1 MKMVN
6 LIRKILYLKILPDLP
21 DISAYAIE
29 KRPEKPV
36 KVGKEQGAKGTVI
49 NGREWTSEWRADGT
63 GFTSEVSGAAPAT
76 PDLVQLDQY
85 DTAYL
90 NELLPD
96 WKRDETR
103 AKVIKW
109 HWLREESAATI
120 DSQHRTKDG
129 KIQKGYSERA
139 VADYIKV
146 FYAADERREQDKK
159 TRQRAASG
167 GNTVEWD

>member
-1 MKMVN
+1 
-6 LIRKILYLKILPDLP
+6 
-21 DISAYAIE
+21 
-29 KRPEKPV
+29 
-36 KVGKEQGAKGTVI
+36 
-49 NGREWTSEWRADGT
+49 
-63 GFTSEVSGAAPAT
+63 
-76 PDLVQLDQY
+76 
-85 DTAYL
+85 L

-159 TRQRAASG
+159 TRQRAGSG
-167 GNTVEWD
+167 SNTVEWD

>member
-1 MKMVN
+1 MEGGRHRLHKRS
-6 LIRKILYLKILPDLP
+6 IR
-21 DISAYAIE
+21 S
-29 KRPEKPV
+29 
-36 KVGKEQGAKGTVI
+36 
-49 NGREWTSEWRADGT
+49 
-63 GFTSEVSGAAPAT
+63 APAT
-76 PDLVQLDQY
+76 PDLVQLDRY

-109 HWLREESAATI
+109 HWIREESAATI

-139 VADYIKV
+139 IGIVTGKQIG
-146 FYAADERREQDKK
+146 
-159 TRQRAASG
+159 RAH
-167 GNTVEWD
+167 V